1 MTFASSWRQVAM
13 SLWLLTG
20 SAFAQTP
27 TDSVAPSEPLSA
39 SRATIQKTGQST
51 REQAYLRFL
60 EARRLRSNAQQ
71 QRDQKLFD
79 QAIAA
84 YRDTIWL
91 DPKSAEPRVD
101 LGELYFFFRN
111 DVVSAEREALE
122 ALKLDDQ
129 CVNAHRLLARLSMA
143 LFKFNSTDKDNKN
156 DKEATA
162 QFNRA
167 LSAFES
173 VTRLDA
179 TDAEAWA
186 LLSDLY
192 QAKNDMPHYVQ
203 ALERWASSPIPIDQA
218 FYGWFTNQ
226 ELTPDRAFAQLS
238 QVYLSQGKKREAFD
252 AARRAYEF
260 NPENTQYAGNLMGI
274 ISEAQNVE
282 QALKTYAQLS
292 KSAPSAALEIGYG
305 ATLIRAARYAEAI
318 ERLRPHAQ
326 GDPVNANVVSLL
338 TTAQRRA
345 NQRAV
350 AAETLK
356 QAIAKIEAAQRT
368 GLIFEL
374 AETYEEL
381 GRNEDA
387 VTQYEQ
393 LYDSLLTQTGAQ
405 SGHVSEGQLGVF
417 GRAVSEL
424 ARLHRRL
431 GNSAKLQTLFT
442 RTRKVTD
449 EQAYLVEH
457 AQLDGLREEGKR
469 REALDLVR
477 ATIRRAPQDKNLRLT
492 EVTLLAEE
500 KRFREC
506 EDLLL
511 AMLESI
517 PDRSSEDAVVQMV
530 LSNVQMQAGNFVEAE
545 KAARQAVALD
555 AMNPS
560 STLQLA
566 SVLDRNKKSDEA
578 EKLLRDLLQRAPDN
592 PTVLNNLG
600 YTLAE
605 RGVKL
610 PEAISLIERALTIEP
625 LNGSF
630 LDSLGWA
637 QFKVGQFEQAR
648 ATFEKALTYA
658 RRNATIHEHLGDVF
672 AKLGRS
678 AEARRGWEK
687 ALTLSIQDNEI
698 ARLKT
703 KLRQPR

>member
-1 MTFASSWRQVAM
+1 MKFVSSWCITITI
-13 SLWLLTG
+13 SLCILVG

-27 TDSVAPSEPLSA
+27 ADSVAPSELASA
-39 SRATIQKTGQST
+39 SRITTQGT

-60 EARRLRSNAQQ
+60 EARRLRANAQQ

-111 DVVSAEREALE
+111 DVASAEHEAVE

-129 CVNAHRLLARLSMA
+129 CVNAHRLLARLSLA
-143 LFKFNSTDKDNKN
+143 LFKFSSSKDGKD
-156 DKEATA
+156 DKEAAA

-167 LSAFES
+167 LNAFEV

-179 TDAEAWA
+179 TDTEAWA

-192 QAKNDMPHYVQ
+192 QAKNDTPRYVQ

-260 NPENTQYAGNLMGI
+260 NAENAQHAGNLIGI
-274 ISEAQNVE
+274 LSEAQTVE

-305 ATLIRAARYAEAI
+305 ATLTRAARYAEAI

-326 GDPVNANVVSLL
+326 GDPLNVNVVSLL

-356 QAIAKIEAAQRT
+356 QALTKVEAAQRA

-387 VTQYEQ
+387 LAQYEQ
-393 LYDSLLTQTGAQ
+393 LYDALAQ
-405 SGHVSEGQLGVF
+405 SGHVNERQLNVF
-417 GRAVSEL
+417 GRVVSEL

-431 GNSAKLQTLFT
+431 GNTAKLQTLFT

-449 EQAYLVEH
+449 EQTHFVEG

-477 ATIRRAPQDKNLRLT
+477 ATIRRAPQDKNLKLT

-511 AMLESI
+511 AMLESA
-517 PDRSSEDAVVQMV
+517 PERASEDAVVQMV
-530 LSNVQMQAGNFVEAE
+530 LSNVQMQAGNLNEAE
-545 KAARQAVALD
+545 KAARQALALD
-555 AMNPS
+555 ASNPS

-592 PTVLNNLG
+592 ATVLNNLG
-600 YTLAE
+600 YALAE
-605 RGVKL
+605 RGAKL

-637 QFKVGQFEQAR
+637 QYQAGQLEPAR

-658 RRNATIHEHLGDVF
+658 RRNATIHEHLGDVL
-672 AKLGRS
+672 AKLGRL
-678 AEARRGWEK
+678 AEARRAWEK
-687 ALTLSIQDNEI
+687 ALTLTLVDNES
-698 ARLKT
+698 ARIKA

>member
-1 MTFASSWRQVAM
+1 MKLVSSCRILMTI
-13 SLWLLTG
+13 SLCLWAG
-20 SAFAQTP
+20 SAFAQTT
-27 TDSVAPSEPLSA
+27 TDSVAPGEPASA
-39 SRATIQKTGQST
+39 SRATIQTSGQST
-51 REQAYLRFL
+51 REQAFLRFL
-60 EARRLRSNAQQ
+60 EARRLHSNAQQ

-111 DVVSAEREALE
+111 DVVSAEHEAVE

-143 LFKFNSTDKDNKN
+143 LMKFSGSKENKD
-156 DKEATA
+156 DKESAA
-162 QFNRA
+162 QFSRA
-167 LSAFES
+167 LIAYES

-179 TDAEAWA
+179 SDTEAWA
-186 LLSDLY
+186 ILADLY
-192 QAKNDMPHYVQ
+192 QAKNDTPRYVQ
-203 ALERWASSPIPIDQA
+203 ALERWASAPIPIDQA

-260 NPENTQYAGNLMGI
+260 NPENTQHAGNLMGI

-326 GDPVNANVVSLL
+326 SDPLNAPNANVVSLL

-356 QAIAKIEAAQRT
+356 QAIAKVEAAQRA

-381 GRNEDA
+381 GRTADA
-387 VTQYEQ
+387 LTQYEQ
-393 LYDSLLTQTGAQ
+393 LYETLAQ
-405 SGHVSEGQLGVF
+405 SGHVNENQLGVF
-417 GRAVSEL
+417 GRVVSEL

-431 GNSAKLQTLFT
+431 GNNAKLQTLFT

-477 ATIRRAPQDKNLRLT
+477 ATMRRVPQDKNLKLT

-511 AMLESI
+511 AMLEST
-517 PDRSSEDAVVQMV
+517 PDRATEDAVVQVV

-545 KAARQAVALD
+545 KAARQALALD
-555 AMNPS
+555 AANPS

-578 EKLLRDLLQRAPDN
+578 EKLLRDLLQRTPDN
-592 PTVLNNLG
+592 ATVQNNLG
-600 YTLAE
+600 YALAE

-637 QFKVGQFEQAR
+637 QFKAGQLEQAR

-672 AKLGRS
+672 AKLGR
-678 AEARRGWEK
+678 AADARRAWEK
-687 ALTLSIQDNEI
+687 ALTLAIEDKEI
-698 ARLKT
+698 VRLKG
-703 KLRQPR
+703 KLREPR

>member
-1 MTFASSWRQVAM
+1 MKFVSSWRILITV
-13 SLWLLTG
+13 SLCLLVS

-27 TDSVAPSEPLSA
+27 ADSAALSEPTSV
-39 SRATIQKTGQST
+39 SRATTQTTGQNT

-60 EARRLRSNAQQ
+60 EARRLRANAQQ

-111 DVVSAEREALE
+111 DVASAEHEAVE

-129 CVNAHRLLARLSMA
+129 CVNAHRLLARLSLA
-143 LFKFNSTDKDNKN
+143 LMKFSSSKEGKD
-156 DKEATA
+156 DKEAAT

-167 LSAFES
+167 LNAFEA

-192 QAKNDMPHYVQ
+192 QAKNDTPRYVQ
-203 ALERWASSPIPIDQA
+203 ALERWASAPIPIDQA

-238 QVYLSQGKKREAFD
+238 QVYLNQGKKREAFD

-260 NPENTQYAGNLMGI
+260 NPENTQHAGNLIGI
-274 ISEAQNVE
+274 LSEVQNVE

-326 GDPVNANVVSLL
+326 SDPINANVISLL

-345 NQRAV
+345 NQRAA

-356 QAIAKIEAAQRT
+356 QAIAKVEAPQRA
-368 GLIFEL
+368 GLVFEL

-381 GRNEDA
+381 GRTEDA
-387 VTQYEQ
+387 LAQYEQ
-393 LYDSLLTQTGAQ
+393 LYDSLAQ
-405 SGHVSEGQLGVF
+405 SGRVNERQLGVF
-417 GRAVSEL
+417 GRVVSEL

-431 GNSAKLQTLFT
+431 GNTAKLPTLFT

-449 EQAYLVEH
+449 EQANFVER

-477 ATIRRAPQDKNLRLT
+477 ATIRRAPQDKNLKLT

-511 AMLESI
+511 AMLEST
-517 PDRSSEDAVVQMV
+517 PDRASEDAVIQMV
-530 LSNVQMQAGNFVEAE
+530 LSNVQMQAGNLVEAE

-555 AMNPS
+555 AMNAS
-560 STLQLA
+560 ATLQLA
-566 SVLDRNKKSDEA
+566 SVLERNKKSDEA

-592 PTVLNNLG
+592 ATVLNNLG
-600 YTLAE
+600 YALAE
-605 RGVKL
+605 RGAKL
-610 PEAISLIERALTIEP
+610 PEAIALIERALTIEP
-625 LNGSF
+625 LNGNF

-637 QFKVGQFEQAR
+637 QYQAGQFEQAR
-648 ATFEKALTYA
+648 ATLEKALTYA
-658 RRNATIHEHLGDVF
+658 RRNAIIHEHLGDVF

-678 AEARRGWEK
+678 AEARRVWEK
-687 ALTLSIQDNEI
+687 ALTLTLEDNESVRI
-698 ARLKT
+698 KA